1 MLLLISDIPE
11 NFTIFIKVAS
21 VMALNDPVDD
31 SKIPLPFDKWIP
43 DVTVGH
49 VETASKVWVSL
60 QKNQN
65 EAMDKLSE
73 CESSLQKLDPAKV
86 AVGKMCATVFSED
99 GILYRSVILNTYQEE
114 VQVRYCDFGNKE
126 KVKKASLIELPK
138 DMENTPAAAVE
149 VFLEGSEGVPNDEKS
164 RTKTESKL
172 TVEGKLQVKLARL
185 KDGTISAKFALNGKK
200 VKLHKV
206 KESKTMSQSEKESKD
221 ENVDSRPVDPN
232 KDSETNSGVIQ
243 EVSGTEIAK
252 PVETSNGQ
260 YPTMCS
266 QLPSLKLLDGVQ
278 TLGSVVH
285 VSAIGTV
292 WFTPNWILAAIE
304 NLNGRIDEIH
314 QSKSLLELTSED
326 VCIGL
331 LCIARHSDGYLY
343 RARVVDQMKNSV
355 CSVKFIDYGD
365 NENVPVASLFYFPA
379 GLEMTAPGAAEIVLA
394 NPPKLCPD
402 METVLRE
409 TLMSEDGLV
418 LVMEEDQS
426 GVKVGKF
433 LKDGN
438 EITWDGLIDAKK
450 SYDKDSRP
458 QEATDD
464 VVLESE
470 ESKGASQPI
479 MEKKEEM
486 PKPKE
491 MKIPISPDPSHNS
504 AIPVKST
511 DQSKEVLMIKQV
523 QPVSFK
529 PNEPMK
535 VFVGSVETVKKVWL
549 IRENEEEKLNELMS
563 KMEKL
568 KGNCTDLFQ
577 FILSSINIYLL

>member
-99 GILYRSVILNTYQEE
+99 GILYRSVILNTDQEE

-149 VFLEGSEGVPNDEKS
+149 VFLEGSEGVPNEEKS

-232 KDSETNSGVIQ
+232 KDSETNS
-243 EVSGTEIAK
+243 
-252 PVETSNGQ
+252 N
-260 YPTMCS
+260 
-266 QLPSLKLLDGVQ
+266 
-278 TLGSVVH
+278 
-285 VSAIGTV
+285 
-292 WFTPNWILAAIE
+292 
-304 NLNGRIDEIH
+304 
-314 QSKSLLELTSED
+314 
-326 VCIGL
+326 
-331 LCIARHSDGYLY
+331 
-343 RARVVDQMKNSV
+343 
-355 CSVKFIDYGD
+355 
-365 NENVPVASLFYFPA
+365 
-379 GLEMTAPGAAEIVLA
+379 
-394 NPPKLCPD
+394 
-402 METVLRE
+402 
-409 TLMSEDGLV
+409 
-418 LVMEEDQS
+418 DQS
-426 GVKVGKF
+426 
-433 LKDGN
+433 LN
-438 EITWDGLIDAKK
+438 
-450 SYDKDSRP
+450 
-458 QEATDD
+458 
-464 VVLESE
+464 VLSL
-470 ESKGASQPI
+470 SKRVDHY
-479 MEKKEEM
+479 K
-486 PKPKE
+486 
-491 MKIPISPDPSHNS
+491 
-504 AIPVKST
+504 
-511 DQSKEVLMIKQV
+511 
-523 QPVSFK
+523 
-529 PNEPMK
+529 
-535 VFVGSVETVKKVWL
+535 
-549 IRENEEEKLNELMS
+549 
-563 KMEKL
+563 
-568 KGNCTDLFQ
+568 
-577 FILSSINIYLL
+577 